1 MRLGT
6 RVSRFLPSGNAIFS
20 RREDPP
26 RAGEEGQGLL
36 LLVDTSYSLR
46 VRPLHDGLPTLPQPR
61 PIRAIPERI
70 TGWAG
75 TIFRNRLGSLYTAR
89 ARRYC
94 TVLFLAGRD
103 ERYCF
108 KLSVLTKRI
117 RLPEHGKSEVSHR
130 LKPNGS
136 KRIIARKILKMV
148 NRREAMI
155 VLYLVGDI
163 VQDGMLDGSLAMS
176 ILGGF

>member
-61 PIRAIPERI
+61 PIRAIPER
-70 TGWAG
+70 TAGWAG
-75 TIFRNRLGSLYTAR
+75 TIFRDRPSSLYTAR
-89 ARRYC
+89 PRRDC
-94 TVLFLAGRD
+94 PVLFLAGRD

-108 KLSVLTKRI
+108 KLSLLVKRI

-136 KRIIARKILKMV
+136 KKIIARKILKMV
-148 NRREAMI
+148 NRREGAI
-155 VLYLVGDI
+155 VLYFLGDI
-163 VQDGMLDGSLAMS
+163 LQDGMLDGSLAMS
-176 ILGGF
+176 LIGGF

>member
-61 PIRAIPERI
+61 PIRAIPER
-70 TGWAG
+70 TAGWAG

-108 KLSVLTKRI
+108 KLSLPGKRI

-136 KRIIARKILKMV
+136 KKIIARKILKSLT
-148 NRREAMI
+148 RKEIAI
-155 VLYLVGDI
+155 GLYVLGDFL
-163 VQDGMLDGSLAMS
+163 QDGLIDGSLITS
-176 ILGGF
+176 LGGFS

>member
-6 RVSRFLPSGNAIFS
+6 RVSRFHPNANAIFS
-20 RREDPP
+20 RHWNSR
-26 RAGEEGQGLL
+26 RAGEEAPSLL
-36 LLVDTSYSLR
+36 LLEYSGNSLR
-46 VRPLHDGLPTLPQPR
+46 VRPVHDGLPTLPQPR

-117 RLPEHGKSEVSHR
+117 RLPEHGKSEISHR

-136 KRIIARKILKMV
+136 KKIIARKILKMV
-148 NRREAMI
+148 NRREAAI
-155 VLYLVGDI
+155 VLYLVAD
-163 VQDGMLDGSLAMS
+163 VLQDGMLDGSLAMS
-176 ILGGF
+176 VIGVF